1 MSQSGRESA
10 GERDG
15 GRERESMG
23 ERVTAVKYGSERV
36 MKEQANGRES
46 GGTEYGRER

>member
-15 GRERESMG
+15 GRERESTG

-36 MKEQANGRES
+36 MKEQAKGRES